1 MNQLFT
7 VNSIISSLWLLY
19 WIGGLTICFAATG
32 FSVTRLKITREKH
45 LWSLIF
51 LQLVLALNLFINF
64 VAELNWYNPVLSD
77 VSRVGGMITT
87 SLIMTA
93 IIGLLHSQEI
103 TILNKTVGRFFKI
116 TGMIM
121 AGHYL
126 LSYIFFM
133 TVKYDGSI
141 KYFGGYR
148 YVPAYTVFILQGITL
163 LYASAAIYVSNP
175 KTQLEK
181 RRIKII
187 KKIILTV
194 AVLFPLS
201 FIIDS
206 VRYFFPP
213 LWQILEEERLFLVP
227 LYFIIINIIFI
238 RYSATCFCKNE
249 FKSSFSHLSPRE
261 TDVADLLCQG
271 KSYKEIADLLYV
283 SLSTVQTHVKN
294 IYRKTKV
301 NSKEALILK
310 QW

>member
-1 MNQLFT
+1 MNQLFDT
-7 VNSIISSLWLLY
+7 NSLIFSLWILY
-19 WIGGLTICFAATG
+19 WISGLTICFAATG
-32 FSVTRLKITREKH
+32 FTITRLKISREKH

-64 VAELNWYNPVLSD
+64 VAELNWNKPVLSD

-87 SLIMTA
+87 SLIITA
-93 IIGLLHSQEI
+93 IAGFTHSQEF
-103 TILNKTVGRFFKI
+103 TTLNKTVGRFFQI
-116 TGMIM
+116 
-121 AGHYL
+121 AGLVMTAHYL
-126 LSYIFFM
+126 LSFIFFM
-133 TVKYDGSI
+133 TIKYDGSI

-148 YVPAYTVFILQGITL
+148 YLPAYTVFILQGTTL
-163 LYASAAIYVSNP
+163 LYAAAVFLTSKP
-175 KTQLEK
+175 KTLLEK
-181 RRIKII
+181 RRKKLL
-187 KKIILTV
+187 KKILLTV

-201 FIIDS
+201 FVIDS

-227 LYFIIINIIFI
+227 LYFIIINIIFF
-238 RYSATCFCKNE
+238 RYSATCFIENE
-249 FKSSFSHLSPRE
+249 FISGFPHLSPRE
-261 TDVADLLCQG
+261 TDVADLLCLG
-271 KSYKEIADLLYV
+271 KSYKEIADILYI